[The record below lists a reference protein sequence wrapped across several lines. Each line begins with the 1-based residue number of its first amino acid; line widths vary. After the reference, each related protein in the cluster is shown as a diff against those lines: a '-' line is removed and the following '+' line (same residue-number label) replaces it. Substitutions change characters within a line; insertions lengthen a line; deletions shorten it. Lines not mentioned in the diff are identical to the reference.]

1 LIDNEQRVH
10 TYDDDRI
17 ITAVDELQNKPD
29 LACRRPHYSG
39 RHMDPAVTAVFAC
52 RGTAS
57 IACKNDMHWFALRE
71 PVGVLHAGGC
81 AIR

>member
-1 LIDNEQRVH
+1 LIDNEQRVR

-17 ITAVDELQNKPD
+17 ITAVGELQNKPD
-29 LACRRPHYSG
+29 LAG